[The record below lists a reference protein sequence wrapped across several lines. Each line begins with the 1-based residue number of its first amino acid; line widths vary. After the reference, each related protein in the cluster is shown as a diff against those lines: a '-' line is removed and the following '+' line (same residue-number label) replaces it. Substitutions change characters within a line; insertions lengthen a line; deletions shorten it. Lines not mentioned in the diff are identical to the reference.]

1 MTSLHYSNVYAKSPH
16 GDGTN
21 TIVMQKTWI
30 DTTER
35 KNRLLDTTDV
45 YTYK

>member
-21 TIVMQKTWI
+21 TIIIQKTC
-30 DTTER
+30 
-35 KNRLLDTTDV
+35 
-45 YTYK
+45 